1 MLAADLLWTTL
12 ETTGDHSINTRGR
25 QRTQKVQRY
34 MPPVLH
40 RFNGAQKAASW
51 PYVADV
57 ESPDQNRNES
67 CGKPQTE
74 TFVFPMPPHVAN
86 ATVVSQVTAINNAES

>member
-1 MLAADLLWTTL
+1 M
-12 ETTGDHSINTRGR
+12 
-25 QRTQKVQRY
+25 
-34 MPPVLH
+34 
-40 RFNGAQKAASW
+40 
-51 PYVADV
+51 ADV